1 MSVQSV
7 VRNNILNRSPWQV
20 IVRSRPQQDRQFAF
34 NKKTAAEGYM
44 ADLSAQGIRAK
55 LIQLETSFQLRLRRQ
70 GVKVQFLTFSTYVEA
85 EQARL
90 KIESDLSVSIIKDYA
105 VATHTTLRELM
116 TRYREVTYQHKGGDV
131 ERNRINRICRD
142 EAFVDKKLAA
152 LTTEDL
158 QDFIDDRLTQVAPST
173 VDRDLDVISQTLNYA
188 KNVWKISP
196 VESPFAGL
204 QRPKYFNERDR
215 RLSGDDELRLLA
227 AARADENPYVEPA
240 IILALETAARRGEL
254 LSLTVA
260 DINLDERYAL
270 LRETKNGRSRKVPL
284 TTRAMEVCTALMMD
298 CDSEDEVL
306 LKLTANA
313 LKIAF
318 FRRVVPASGVQD
330 IHFHDLRHES
340 ISRFAESGIF
350 QMIEL
355 QAISGHRDTRMLLRY
370 AHLCS
375 GNLAKKMDNAVVER
389 TTRQYAHRGRMRQS
403 VSVQELQMAAPK
415 VSAATPT
422 PSNVISFA
430 NARGEAALKAR
441 AIHC

>member
-7 VRNNILNRSPWQV
+7 ARNNILNRSPWQV
-20 IVRSRPQQDRQFAF
+20 VVRSRPQQDRQFAY
-34 NKKTAAEGYM
+34 NKKTAAEAYL
-44 ADLSAQGIRAK
+44 ADLTAQGFRAK

-70 GVKVQFLTFSTYVEA
+70 GVKVQFLTFSTYAEA

-131 ERNRINRICRD
+131 ERNRINRICRE

-158 QDFIDDRLTQVAPST
+158 QDFINDRLTQVAPST

-188 KNVWKISP
+188 KDVWKISS

-204 QRPKYFNERDR
+204 KRPKYYNERDR
-215 RLSGDDELRLLA
+215 RLSGDEELRLLA

-284 TTRAMEVCTALMMD
+284 TTRAMDVCTALMMD
-298 CDSEDEVL
+298 CDSKDDVL

-318 FRRVVPASGVQD
+318 FRRVIPASGVQD
-330 IHFHDLRHES
+330 LHFHDLCNPTLVWR
-340 ISRFAESGIF
+340 IGC
-350 QMIEL
+350 
-355 QAISGHRDTRMLLRY
+355 TP
-370 AHLCS
+370 
-375 GNLAKKMDNAVVER
+375 V
-389 TTRQYAHRGRMRQS
+389 RQ
-403 VSVQELQMAAPK
+403 L
-415 VSAATPT
+415 
-422 PSNVISFA
+422 I
-430 NARGEAALKAR
+430 
-441 AIHC
+441 

>member
-7 VRNNILNRSPWQV
+7 ARNNILNRSPWQV
-20 IVRSRPQQDRQFAF
+20 VVRSRPQQDRQFAY
-34 NKKTAAEGYM
+34 NKKTAAEAYL
-44 ADLSAQGIRAK
+44 ADLSAQGFRAK

-70 GVKVQFLTFSTYVEA
+70 GVKVQFLTFSTYAEA

-131 ERNRINRICRD
+131 ERNRINRICRE

-158 QDFIDDRLTQVAPST
+158 QNFISDRLTQVVPST

-188 KNVWKISP
+188 KDVWKISP

-204 QRPKYFNERDR
+204 RRPKYYNERDR
-215 RLSGDDELRLLA
+215 RLSGDEELRLLA

-284 TTRAMEVCTALMMD
+284 TTRAMEVCMALMMD
-298 CDSEDEVL
+298 CESEDDAL

-340 ISRFAESGIF
+340 ISRFAESGMF

-403 VSVQELQMAAPK
+403 VSVQELPMATPK
-415 VSAATPT
+415 MVAATSN

-430 NARGEAALKAR
+430 KAR
-441 AIHC
+441 TVSTRNVRLAQC